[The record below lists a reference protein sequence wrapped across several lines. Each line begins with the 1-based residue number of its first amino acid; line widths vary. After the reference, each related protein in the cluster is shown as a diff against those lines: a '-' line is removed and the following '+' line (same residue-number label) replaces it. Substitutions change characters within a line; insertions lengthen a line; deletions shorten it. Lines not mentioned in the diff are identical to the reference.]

1 MFHKNAAQKFQSSFT
16 SSSTRNNFI
25 NTAGHN
31 AVPETSNGPRLVSPD
46 EAHRQSSTAL
56 PELIAIA
63 SRRCSSF
70 FAEAA
75 VLVLVFG
82 LLDFFLQRGRMEMG
96 WVAGA
101 LFISV
106 ALLVASVATDFTTA
120 AGSERIPS
128 VPYDEHE

>member
-1 MFHKNAAQKFQSSFT
+1 MFHKNAANSLLKAFAPDSASTASSF
-16 SSSTRNNFI
+16 
-25 NTAGHN
+25 
-31 AVPETSNGPRLVSPD
+31 AVAPLPEQASGPRLVSAG
-46 EAHRQSSTAL
+46 ERGGAAKAGGSAV

-82 LLDFFLQRGRMEMG
+82 ILDFFLQRGRMELG

-101 LFISV
+101 LGISV
-106 ALLVASVATDFTTA
+106 ALLAASVGTDFTA
-120 AGSERIPS
+120 RRWLGAHP
-128 VPYDEHE
+128 